1 MCQLDLRIAG
11 SNFFNCRAPEQ
22 AVFQNI
28 RLVDRNEPVLSR
40 LSDLKRQMSN
50 PFDLGR
56 LVYHRVHGNLLTRL
70 FASSLRLTKIQTSR
84 QLSDAEDFE
93 AAFDDIATQRRS
105 N

>member
-1 MCQLDLRIAG
+1 
-11 SNFFNCRAPEQ
+11 
-22 AVFQNI
+22 
-28 RLVDRNEPVLSR
+28 
-40 LSDLKRQMSN
+40 MSN

-56 LVYHRVHGNLLTRL
+56 LVYHRVHGNLLTRF

-105 N
+105 GSQFRQTNGRSQIGKEIEMFPQRQKGRALRLLVGRKTFPFRTSDRS